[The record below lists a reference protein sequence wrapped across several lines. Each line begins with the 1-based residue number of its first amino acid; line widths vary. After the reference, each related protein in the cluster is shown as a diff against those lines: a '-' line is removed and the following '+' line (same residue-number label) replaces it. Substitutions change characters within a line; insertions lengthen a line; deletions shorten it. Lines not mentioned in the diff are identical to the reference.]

1 MTQCLEVESGSKNNQ
16 RFLKLTADRLDSLRD
31 FKLFVQTNSDTAR
44 INTDVYSALLT
55 AGNHSFTEVTRC

>member
-1 MTQCLEVESGSKNNQ
+1 MTQCLEFESGSKNNQ

-31 FKLFVQTNSDTAR
+31 FKLFVQANSDTAR
-44 INTDVYSALLT
+44 INTDAYSALLT